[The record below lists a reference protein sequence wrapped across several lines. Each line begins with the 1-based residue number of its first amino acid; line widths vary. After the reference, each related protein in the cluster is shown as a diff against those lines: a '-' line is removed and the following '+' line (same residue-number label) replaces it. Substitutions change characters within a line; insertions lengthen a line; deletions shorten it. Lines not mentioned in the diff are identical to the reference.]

1 MIRKKILKIIL
12 LALMTSFHP
21 VFADE
26 GMWTYDNLPLKILK
40 EKYGFEPTQEWIDHL
55 RLSSVRFNDGGS
67 GSFVSPNG
75 LVMTNQHVVR
85 GQLQKLLTADRDLL
99 RDGFFAAEQA
109 DELKCP
115 DLELNVLLSME
126 NVTARIQGAAK
137 PGMKELEALQARA
150 AEMTAI
156 QKESFESTGLRSD
169 IVTLYHGGE
178 YWLYRYKKYT
188 DVRLVFAPE
197 HQAAFYGSLWDNF
210 AYPRYELDFAFV
222 RVYENDKPAQ
232 SVHYL
237 RWNSAGAREDELV
250 FVSGHPGKT
259 ERLLTVAQII
269 TRRDLEYPADLKIAR
284 RRLEAL
290 KQYAALGKTEASQVI
305 NAISGTEN
313 VIEADSGE
321 YQGLL
326 NSTLFNKKIA
336 EESDFRNRVDSKSEW
351 KKNYASAWTDI
362 VNVQK
367 KYAEIFKPFKYR
379 RIPSRMLADKALS
392 IVKYGEE
399 IQKADD
405 QRSFGFHNDQLE
417 SFKFQ
422 MLSPVPVYLPL
433 EERLLA
439 AWLQLVSEE
448 LGANDPFVKTA
459 LNGHSPNDVARDIF
473 SKTKFNDLQVRKNL
487 LDGGADAIQK
497 SDDALIVFVRKLYP
511 IIRDI
516 QTSYAEKIQSVESA
530 ASQKIGKARFEV
542 YGKSVYPDATFT
554 LRLAFGI
561 VRGYPMNGT
570 LAAPMTTYYG
580 WYDRSLGFGQKPPFN
595 LPQRYWDRKS
605 KLDLST
611 PLNFVS
617 SCDIIG
623 GNSGSPVV
631 NIKGEVVGI
640 VHDGNNEGL
649 VGNFICNDE
658 SGRAIANH
666 AGGMIAALRVLYDA
680 GRVAD
685 ELEGNAHAK

>member
-1 MIRKKILKIIL
+1 MIRKILFL
-12 LALMTSFHP
+12 TLVLSLQS

-26 GMWTYDNLPLKILK
+26 GMWTYDNLPFKILK

-67 GSFVSPNG
+67 GSFVSSNG

-99 RDGFFAAEQA
+99 RDGFLATSQA

-115 DLELNVLLSME
+115 DLELNVLVTME

-137 PGMKELEALQARA
+137 PGMKEQEALTARA
-150 AEMTAI
+150 VEMAAI

-169 IVTLYHGGE
+169 VVTLYHGGE

-197 HQAAFYGSLWDNF
+197 QQVAFYGSLWDNF
-210 AYPRYELDFAFV
+210 AYPRYEIDFAFV

-232 SVHYL
+232 STHYL
-237 RWNSAGAREDELV
+237 RWNSAGAKEDELV
-250 FVSGHPGKT
+250 FISGHPGKT

-284 RRLEAL
+284 RRLEVF
-290 KQYAALGKTEASQVI
+290 KQYASLGKAEASQVI
-305 NAISGTEN
+305 NAIAGTEN
-313 VIEADSGE
+313 VIEADSGA

-326 NSTLFNKKIA
+326 NSTLFNKKVA
-336 EESDFRNRVDSKSEW
+336 EETDFRNRIDSKSEW
-351 KKNYASAWTDI
+351 KKNYASAWTDMA
-362 VNVQK
+362 NVQK

-379 RIPSRMLADKALS
+379 RIPTRTLADKALS
-392 IVKYGEE
+392 IIKYSEE
-399 IQKADD
+399 IQKLDD
-405 QRSFGFHNDQLE
+405 VRNYGFHNDQLE

-422 MLSPVPVYLPL
+422 MLSPVPFYLPL

-439 AWLQLVSEE
+439 AWLQLTLEE

-459 LNGHSPNDVARDIF
+459 LNGRSPDDVARDIF
-473 SKTKFNDLQVRKNL
+473 SKTKLNDVQVRKSL
-487 LDGGADAIQK
+487 IEGGTDAIQK

-511 IIRDI
+511 VIHEI
-516 QTSYAEKIQSVESA
+516 QTTYAEKVQSVESA

-542 YGKSVYPDATFT
+542 YGKNVYPDATFT
-554 LRLAFGI
+554 LRLTFGI
-561 VRGYPMNGT
+561 VKGYPMNGT

-595 LPQRYWDRKS
+595 LPQRYWDRKN

-631 NIKGEVVGI
+631 NVKGEVVGI

-666 AGGMIAALRVLYDA
+666 AGGIIAALRVLYDA
-680 GRVAD
+680 GRIAD
-685 ELEGNAHAK
+685 ELENSHDTK